1 MMYQKPK
8 NVSYT
13 QMAIYI
19 DQNAY
24 REDLSEDEDK
34 LIFEY
39 LYHLVEMLA
48 YKAKFF
54 SRYQYYEDF
63 ALYAASDIFIRLK
76 NPKQFEYDNNG
87 NPKLKKIKSILNY
100 IKAVLYAKKVDFQ
113 QEQYD
118 QTFEQVPLNLD
129 CGVGYTFADSLVDS
143 IDEIHKI
150 DFRLCLGNVN
160 KSIKNY
166 IYSLPFKTD
175 KVLTLNLYLS
185 CLLTFISS
193 ITIKNVD
200 IQRLQ
205 KLTSRQHQQ
214 VIFEKLLEN
223 EFTIDQVILFH
234 LSEEY
239 KKYVF
244 FLTKKIKH
252 MIAQDLS
259 LITDDYV
266 GSQSA
271 LKSIL
276 INDIIQKNINNEEQ
290 T

>member
-39 LYHLVEMLA
+39 LYHLIEMLA

-54 SRYQYYEDF
+54 SKYQYYEDF

-76 NPKQFEYDNNG
+76 NPKQFEYDDKG
-87 NPKLKKIKSILNY
+87 NSKLKKIKSILNY

-118 QTFEQVPLNLD
+118 QTFEQVPLN
-129 CGVGYTFADSLVDS
+129 SLIDS
-143 IDEIHKI
+143 IDEIYKI
-150 DFRLCLGNVN
+150 DFRLCLGTVN

-175 KVLTLNLYLS
+175 KVFTLNLYLS

-193 ITIKNVD
+193 ITIKNID

-205 KLTSRQHQQ
+205 KLTSKQHQQ
-214 VIFEKLLEN
+214 VMFEKLLEN

-259 LITDDYV
+259 LITDDYI

-290 T
+290 I